1 MLNDVKDINLRYQ
14 GHPKYVSSKLEED
27 LPIEVIT
34 QKLEMI
40 LYTNKG
46 EVLSDPDLGVN
57 LEYYLWS
64 TSVPMDFIKMEIA
77 SQVAKY
83 IPELVSMGYS
93 LDLQIYKGTERDIL
107 YININLSDKNINFIF
122 Q

>member
-1 MLNDVKDINLRYQ
+1 MLNDVKDINIRYQ
-14 GHPKYVSSKLEED
+14 GHPKYQSTKLIED

-34 QKLEMI
+34 QKLEML

-77 SQVAKY
+77 QQVAKY
-83 IPELVSMGYS
+83 IPELVSMSYS

-107 YININLSDKNINFIF
+107 YININLSDRNINFIF